1 MDTIVDTLFV
11 FEGDGN
17 IRPFNGN
24 YQEYLNEQEDIQAAL
39 YAAKSTTPKGEYKAQ
54 ETKIEIETPV
64 KRKLT
69 FNEQRLFEQL
79 EKELAQ
85 HHAKKLALENK
96 LSEPSASNDDLMS
109 MGKELIEVNNAIDE
123 KELKWLEL
131 SELV

>member
-1 MDTIVDTLFV
+1 
-11 FEGDGN
+11 
-17 IRPFNGN
+17 
-24 YQEYLNEQEDIQAAL
+24 LNEQEDIQAAL

>member
-1 MDTIVDTLFV
+1 LVLDEPTNDLDIETLNVLEEFLEEYGGCIMVVTHDRYFMDTIVDSLFV
-11 FEGDGN
+11 FEGEGN

-39 YAAKSTTPKGEYKAQ
+39 YAAKSTTPKGEYKVQ
-54 ETKIEIETPV
+54 ETKIEIAAPV

-85 HHAKKLALENK
+85 HHAKKLELENK
-96 LSEPSASNDDLMS
+96 
-109 MGKELIEVNNAIDE
+109 
-123 KELKWLEL
+123 
-131 SELV
+131 